1 MSRSKMPQGFWCPQE
16 GARQAN
22 KNDAIL
28 HHNCITDFTPVALL
42 ELDYGRVASLFS
54 GADLALD
61 DSAEL
66 VHESLDALHKLDYDR
81 AGRAYGRVAERWAKA
96 QALTYVN

>member
-1 MSRSKMPQGFWCPQE
+1 M
-16 GARQAN
+16 
-22 KNDAIL
+22 
-28 HHNCITDFTPVALL
+28 
-42 ELDYGRVASLFS
+42 ASLFS
-54 GADLALD
+54 DADLALD

-66 VHESLDALHKLDYDR
+66 VNASLAALKELDYER